1 MSNSDLGM
9 PAESEHTLKYDLCM
23 NFLEF
28 NVWDYECFVHATGV
42 DIPFAV
48 YFFYDPRINE
58 IDDLICHCCECV
70 CESPTSD
77 DDNTHRCCA
86 VGA

>member
-1 MSNSDLGM
+1 MSSDQLGM
-9 PAESEHTLKYDLCM
+9 PAENEHTLKYDMCIQLIDM
-23 NFLEF
+23 NI
-28 NVWDYECFVHATGV
+28 WDYECFVHATGI

-48 YFFYDPRINE
+48 YFFYDTR
-58 IDDLICHCCECV
+58 IDDLICHCCECCE

-77 DDNTHRCCA
+77 DNNTHRCCA

>member
-1 MSNSDLGM
+1 MSNSELGM

-28 NVWDYECFVHATGV
+28 NVWDYECFVHATGI

-48 YFFYDPRINE
+48 YFFFDDTQIDE
-58 IDDLICHCCECV
+58 IDDLICHCCEC
-70 CESPTSD
+70 ESPTSN

>member
-1 MSNSDLGM
+1 MSSDELGM
-9 PAESEHTLKYDLCM
+9 PAESAYTLKYDLCM

-42 DIPFAV
+42 DIPFST
-48 YFFYDPRINE
+48 YFLSDTQM
-58 IDDLICHCCECV
+58 DLCVCCECV

-77 DDNTHRCCA
+77 DNTHRCCA

>member
-1 MSNSDLGM
+1 MPSDLGM
-9 PAESEHTLKYDLCM
+9 PTESEHTLKYDLCM

-42 DIPFAV
+42 DIPFST
-48 YFFYDPRINE
+48 YFFYDMQMDE
-58 IDDLICHCCECV
+58 LDLCVCCECV
-70 CESPTSD
+70 CESPTN
-77 DDNTHRCCA
+77 DNTHRCCA